1 MNPISAEMIETTA
14 VGGYS
19 QAEFYR
25 DFRGNALSY
34 LQRSIDKYNFQ
45 RTAHMAHV
53 IDRKLALLPDICTED
68 RVVFDELGEDELF
81 SLPALPADRL
91 YPKEEKV
98 VKLSQDGPV
107 LLLVRHFSLIH
118 GLTPRLREAFELAGI
133 EGNVP
138 RMYDIPYMDR
148 YGVVSESFRRGAK
161 IVVMHLT
168 FFFNE
173 RWIEELTSEIGSVV
187 YYEAP
192 TNERESIGVPEG
204 VPAHSLYYGD
214 TMQEVLHDNAV
225 HRELFSG

>member
-1 MNPISAEMIETTA
+1 MNPISVEMIETTA
-14 VGGYS
+14 FGGYS
-19 QAEFYR
+19 QADFYR

-34 LQRSIDKYNFQ
+34 LQRSIDKHNFQ
-45 RTAHMAHV
+45 RTAHLAQ
-53 IDRKLALLPDICTED
+53 ILDRKLALLPDICTKD
-68 RVVFDELGEDELF
+68 QVVLDELAEDELF

-91 YPKEEKV
+91 YPKEDKV

-118 GLTPRLREAFELAGI
+118 GLTPRLREAFELAGV

-138 RMYDIPYMDR
+138 RNCDIPYLDR
-148 YGVVSESFRRGAK
+148 YGVVAESFDNGAA

-192 TNERESIGVPEG
+192 TNERETVSVPDGVP
-204 VPAHSLYYGD
+204 VHSLYYGD
-214 TMQEVLHDNAV
+214 TMQEVLHERAV
-225 HRELFSG
+225 EQGLFSG